1 MKNAITSLNGW
12 ITVFTGLLFQVLI
25 LGALLE
31 VIFGLDVLT
40 GGDPNKTGVMEGIGT
55 TMAVIGKNG
64 LGGLVAL
71 VLIATWYKKS

>member
-12 ITVFTGLLFQVLI
+12 ISVFTGLLLQLVI
-25 LGALLE
+25 LGA
-31 VIFGLDVLT
+31 VIGVLFGDDQFKVIA
-40 GGDPNKTGVMEGIGT
+40 GIGE
-55 TMAVIGKNG
+55 TMKLIGTEG

>member
-12 ITVFTGLLFQVLI
+12 ISVITGLLLQLII
-25 LGALLE
+25 LGA
-31 VIFGLDVLT
+31 VIGVLFGDQFNVIA
-40 GGDPNKTGVMEGIGT
+40 GIGQ
-55 TMAVIGKNG
+55 TMELIGDKG

>member
-25 LGALLE
+25 LGVLIE
-31 VIFGLDVLT
+31 VLFGENQF
-40 GGDPNKTGVMEGIGT
+40 GIIEGIGS
-55 TMAVIGKNG
+55 TMAVIGKEG